1 MRLRTPAFCLH
12 CWLWTSWKDLILLHN
27 WFSLYNM
34 LWWTKG
40 KRILHANNVK
50 SRTFMFDPSFRF
62 FYFRLPYPSA
72 ETFIT
77 FVCLKLERLRERA
90 EGYERIFKKRHER
103 NTLMRLKPFTY
114 SLSHCCYNL
123 YKTSARVF

>member
-1 MRLRTPAFCLH
+1 
-12 CWLWTSWKDLILLHN
+12 
-27 WFSLYNM
+27 M
-34 LWWTKG
+34 LNLG
-40 KRILHANNVK
+40 HLCSIQV
-50 SRTFMFDPSFRF
+50 SDF

-72 ETFIT
+72 ETFIL